1 MCAAPHTALR
11 LFSKRNINRKQNP
24 GIGTD
29 SYLSFRELFQ
39 VICGEEKQN
48 LSRKRRLGP
57 GKRAVAPRSG
67 YFQGLVF
74 IHPPLRE
81 GHRPRAQRDA
91 LTLTV
96 WAAGRVT
103 LTLAN
108 AADHENEQSG
118 GRCGPH
124 HWILWTMIVVGVAR
138 PPHSISGTT
147 YRAPRL

>member
-1 MCAAPHTALR
+1 MR
-11 LFSKRNINRKQNP
+11 LFSIRNINRKQNP

-74 IHPPLRE
+74 IHLS
-81 GHRPRAQRDA
+81 GKATGRARKEMRSLCQFGLPDA
-91 LTLTV
+91 
-96 WAAGRVT
+96 
-103 LTLAN
+103 
-108 AADHENEQSG
+108 
-118 GRCGPH
+118 
-124 HWILWTMIVVGVAR
+124 
-138 PPHSISGTT
+138 
-147 YRAPRL
+147 

>member
-1 MCAAPHTALR
+1 MSTGLRLR
-11 LFSKRNINRKQNP
+11 LFSIRNINRKQNP

-57 GKRAVAPRSG
+57 GSELWRRVPGTSK
-67 YFQGLVF
+67 GLCSS
-74 IHPPLRE
+74 IHLA
-81 GHRPRAQRDA
+81 GKATGRAQRDA

-96 WAAGRVT
+96 WAPGRVT

-124 HWILWTMIVVGVAR
+124 HWTLWTMIVVGVAR

>member
-1 MCAAPHTALR
+1 MCRPP
-11 LFSKRNINRKQNP
+11 N
-24 GIGTD
+24 
-29 SYLSFRELFQ
+29 
-39 VICGEEKQN
+39 EK
-48 LSRKRRLGP
+48 RKRRQKAFVRKKAPFTSTLSKEKVEESLRP

-96 WAAGRVT
+96 WAPGRVT

-118 GRCGPH
+118 GRCAPH
-124 HWILWTMIVVGVAR
+124 HWILWTMIVVSVAR
-138 PPHSISGTT
+138 LPHSISGTT